1 MRPILSRPGHG
12 ALAGGGAILLVLA
25 AMAALADVLFPE
37 DPLAMVAR
45 PLLWPGT
52 APGYPLGTDSLG
64 RDIAAGIVHGARVSL
79 GIGFVAATA
88 AVLFGTLVGALAG
101 FHHGRVDDVLM
112 RFCELFQAIPQFM
125 LAVVLVAIFQPSIL
139 MIVVAVAT
147 VSWPAVARLV
157 RAEFIVLR
165 ERDFVLGCRA
175 VGMPEW
181 RIMLTQILPNAA
193 PTIIVSAS
201 ILVATAI
208 LMEAAL
214 SFLGLGD
221 PNVLTWGMMIGM
233 GRDQIRVA
241 WYIVA
246 IPGVAL
252 AVTALGLNLLGDGL
266 NTLLNPRTRPR

>member
-1 MRPILSRPGHG
+1 MRPGNG
-12 ALAGGGAILLVLA
+12 ALAIGGAIVLALA
-25 AMAALADVLFPE
+25 AMAGLADLLFPD
-37 DPLAMVAR
+37 DPMSMVAQ
-45 PLLWPGT
+45 PLLWPGS

-79 GIGFVAATA
+79 GIGFVAAAA
-88 AVLFGTLVGALAG
+88 AVLAGTLVGALAG
-101 FHHGRVDDVLM
+101 FYRGAVDDVLM

-125 LAVVLVAIFQPSIL
+125 LAVVLVAIFQPSIT
-139 MIVVAVAT
+139 MIVIAVAT
-147 VSWPAVARLV
+147 VSWPAIARLV
-157 RAEFIVLR
+157 RAEFIALR
-165 ERDFVLGCRA
+165 DRDFVLGCRA
-175 VGMPEW
+175 VGMAEW

-221 PNVLTWGMMIGM
+221 PNVLSWGMMIGM
-233 GRDQIRVA
+233 GRDQIRMA

-252 AVTALGLNLLGDGL
+252 AITALGLNLLGDGL
-266 NTLLNPRTRPR
+266 NARLNPRSRPR

>member
-1 MRPILSRPGHG
+1 MRGGRG
-12 ALAGGGAILLVLA
+12 ALAFGGAILGLLA
-25 AMAALADVLFPE
+25 AVAALADVLFPD

-52 APGYPLGTDSLG
+52 IAAYPLGTDSLG
-64 RDIAAGIVHGARVSL
+64 RDIAAGIVHGSRVSL
-79 GIGFVAATA
+79 GIGFAAATA
-88 AVLFGTLVGALAG
+88 AVLVGTLVGALAG
-101 FHHGRVDDVLM
+101 FYRGAVDDVLM

-139 MIVVAVAT
+139 MIVIAVAT

-157 RAEFIVLR
+157 RAEFIALR

-201 ILVATAI
+201 ILVSSAI

-221 PNVLTWGMMIGM
+221 PNVLSWGMMIGM

-252 AVTALGLNLLGDGL
+252 AVTALGLNMLGDGL
-266 NTLLNPRTRPR
+266 NAVFNPRSRRR